1 MPGNGIDVMKQRNII
16 AVGGLAFGLGGLIA
30 LLSWLAYSYTSEI
43 ARSSGRPTWS
53 EVTWPFA
60 PDEWGKGKAF
70 HCKAADCGTEIH
82 VYIRAKIG
90 FCNCTTGVADDDELA
105 RLSDFVL
112 MGESIGQ
119 LGPGRLIKVAWMNGR
134 SRSYAVDKPLRAGH
148 SALSIAFNDR
158 CDAIVATAMIGHANP
173 DAVEPAIMAFL
184 NGDTVIRWAEV
195 TIGL

>member
-1 MPGNGIDVMKQRNII
+1 MPGGGIHVMKQRNMF
-16 AVGGLAFGLGGLIA
+16 AVGGLAFGLGGLTA

-43 ARSSGRPTWS
+43 ARSSGNPTWT
-53 EVTWPFA
+53 EVAWPFA
-60 PDEWGKGKAF
+60 LDEWGKGKAF
-70 HCKAADCGTEIH
+70 HCKAADCGTDVH

-90 FCNCTTGVADDDELA
+90 FCNCTTGVADDEELA
-105 RLSDFVL
+105 RLSDFRL

-119 LGPGRLIKVAWMNGR
+119 LGPGRSIKVAWMKGR
-134 SRSYAVDKPLRAGH
+134 SRPYAVAKPLRASR

-158 CDAIVATAMIGHANP
+158 CDAIVATAMIGRASP
-173 DAVEPAIMAFL
+173 DGVEPAIMAFL